1 MQTITEGKWIDLF
14 VTYKFLRYLTT
25 PWEDQEAFKLGIIDK
40 NGKRIKDKEV
50 KTQAEKD
57 SFTMLHRLVFNFKRI
72 LHKVPLVK
80 SKIGTYAAA
89 LFLLKEHMNDE
100 EFNVLLEYVEEAG
113 DFQFNINEEINQ
125 LTKET
130 AYKILGE
137 DSMDIKEAA
146 PVNNMGDGEIADNP
160 KPLKFDARTKAF
172 KSVMKRIKERENKKK
187 EKAIREKLAAMGITT
202 TSEGVE
208 IEEGSRKDYE
218 KFFKAA
224 MKKFKIK
231 NINDLSD
238 KERVKFFNYIDKNW
252 EAEDE

>member
-1 MQTITEGKWIDLF
+1 MIITEGKWVDLF

-40 NGKRIKDKEV
+40 DGKRIKDKEV

-57 SFTMLHRLVFNFKRI
+57 AFTMLHRLVFNFKRI

-89 LFLLKEHMNDE
+89 LFLLKEHMSEE
-100 EFNVLLEYVEEAG
+100 EFGVLVEYMEETT

-130 AYKILGE
+130 AYNILGE
-137 DSMDIKEAA
+137 DYMDIKEDA
-146 PVNNMGDGEIADNP
+146 PANNMGDGNIAKKDNVMR
-160 KPLKFDARTKAF
+160 FDARTKAF
-172 KSVMKRIKERENKKK
+172 KAAMKRIKERQDKLK
-187 EKAIREKLAAMGITT
+187 EKEIREKLRKMGIKA
-202 TSEGVE
+202 EGVE
-208 IEEGSRKDYE
+208 IEEGRDKEYE

-231 NINDLSD
+231 DINDLSD
-238 KERVKFFNYIDKNW
+238 KERAKFFNYIDKNW
-252 EAEDE
+252 KAEDESD